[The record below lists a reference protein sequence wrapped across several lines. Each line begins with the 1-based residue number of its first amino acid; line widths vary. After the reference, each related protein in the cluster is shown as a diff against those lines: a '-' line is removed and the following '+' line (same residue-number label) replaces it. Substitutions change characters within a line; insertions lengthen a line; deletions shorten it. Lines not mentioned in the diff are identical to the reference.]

1 MLLYF
6 AVVGRTGCLR
16 RNELNEGLAGKKAL
30 ITGGTRGI
38 GLAVAED
45 LRAHGVDVVVAA
57 RTAEPMDGFETAV
70 CDVRD
75 RTQLERLCDSME
87 SLDIL
92 IANAGMNKRAEAVD
106 LEDADLREIIE
117 TNFYGAFV
125 TCQVFGPLL
134 LRKPGGRCIV
144 TSSVAAIHGQKLRA
158 AYGGAKAALE
168 GMVRALAVEWG
179 PHGCTVNAIAPGFI
193 RTPMAQAYRDANPDR
208 VQAVI
213 AHTPL
218 RRFGETEDVASV
230 VTFLASQASRFITG
244 QVIHID
250 GGVTAGSDWW

>member
-1 MLLYF
+1 M
-6 AVVGRTGCLR
+6 
-16 RNELNEGLAGKKAL
+16 NDSLAGKTAL
-30 ITGGTRGI
+30 VTGGTRGI
-38 GLAVAED
+38 GLAVGQD
-45 LRAHGVDVVVAA
+45 LKAHGAEVVLLARHAEPVDGFRVVA
-57 RTAEPMDGFETAV
+57 

-75 RTQLERLCDSME
+75 RAQLEEARASLE

-92 IANAGMNKRAEAVD
+92 VANAGMNKRADAID
-106 LEDADLREIIE
+106 LGDADLREIID

-125 TCQVFGPLL
+125 TCQLFAPLM

-144 TSSVAAIHGQKLRA
+144 TSSIAAVHGQKLRA

-179 PHGCTVNAIAPGFI
+179 PQGCTVNAIAPGFI
-193 RTPMAQAYRDANPDR
+193 KTPFAQPYRDANPDR
-208 VQAVI
+208 VAAVI

-218 RRFGETEDVASV
+218 RRLGEPEEVASV
-230 VTFLASQASRFITG
+230 VTFLASDAARFITG